1 MEPMAKKDEIGSPEH
16 TEASQYQ
23 RLVEAISDYAIYM
36 LDPQGIVTSW
46 NLGAR
51 RLKGYTGEEIIGQP
65 FSCFYTEGD
74 RRAGLPQYGLDTAR
88 LQGRWETEGWRVRKD
103 GSRFWAHATIEP
115 IREDDGT
122 LVGFAKITRDRTEQH
137 EAQQDLE
144 QTRQA
149 LFQAQK
155 MEAVGQ
161 LTGGIAH
168 DFNNLLTVIIGG
180 LDTTQRSIEA
190 NPRAEKAL
198 SMARLAAERAGNLT
212 SRLLAFSRR
221 SPLLPVATDLNLLV
235 RRMTELLHHSLGE
248 QIELEGVLYPRLWPV
263 EVDQNQ
269 LEAAVLNLAVNAR
282 DAMREGGKLTVETA
296 NTYLDETYQ
305 ETDAEVV
312 PGQYVL
318 LSVTDTGVGIP
329 KDILARV
336 FEPFFTTKGEGKG
349 TGLGLSM
356 VYGFVKQ
363 SGGHVTIYSEPGD
376 GTCVKLYLPRYRGAA
391 PLEHGAGDHQAALG
405 AADGEV
411 VLLVEDNDAVRA
423 YSVMSLT
430 ELGYEV
436 LEAVDA
442 EGALP
447 ILRSD
452 QRIDLLLTDVVLPG
466 RSGRQLANAAAQ
478 IRAGLRVLYT
488 TGYSR
493 NAIVHQGRLD
503 AGVDLL
509 SKPFT
514 YEQLAAHVRR
524 VLDAPVRNLP

>member
-1 MEPMAKKDEIGSPEH
+1 MVQQDDHGGAKH
-16 TEASQYQ
+16 TEESQYR

-36 LDPQGIVTSW
+36 LDSHGAVTSW

-51 RLKGYTGEEIIGQP
+51 RLKGYATEEIIGQH
-65 FSCFYTEGD
+65 FSRFYTEDD
-74 RRAGLPQYGLDTAR
+74 RRTGLPQHGLDVAR
-88 LQGRWETEGWRVRKD
+88 RDGRWETEGWRVRKD
-103 GSRFWAHATIEP
+103 GSRFWAHAIIEQ
-115 IREDDGT
+115 IRDDDGMI
-122 LVGFAKITRDRTEQH
+122 VGFAKITRDRTEQY
-137 EAQQDLE
+137 EAQQVLE

-149 LFQAQK
+149 LFQSQK

-161 LTGGIAH
+161 LTGGVAH

-180 LDTTQRSIEA
+180 LDTTQRSIEP

-198 SMARLAAERAGNLT
+198 SMARLAAERAVNLT
-212 SRLLAFSRR
+212 SRLLAFARR
-221 SPLLPVATDLNLLV
+221 QPLQPIATDLNLLV

-282 DAMREGGKLTVETA
+282 DAMPGGGKLTIETA
-296 NTYLDETYQ
+296 NTYLDESYQ
-305 ETDAEVV
+305 ETDTEVI
-312 PGQYVL
+312 PGQYIL
-318 LSVTDTGVGIP
+318 LSVTDTGPGIP

-336 FEPFFTTKGEGKG
+336 FEPFFTTKEAGKG

-363 SGGHVTIYSEPGD
+363 SGGHVTIYSEPGE
-376 GTCVKLYLPRYRGAA
+376 GTCVKLYFPRYLGAA
-391 PLEHGAGDHQAALG
+391 PSENGVGDRGTLG
-405 AADGEV
+405 AAQGEV

-423 YSVMSLT
+423 YSLLSLT
-430 ELGYEV
+430 ELGYRV
-436 LEAVDA
+436 LEAADA

-447 ILRSD
+447 ILGSAE
-452 QRIDLLLTDVVLPG
+452 RIDLLLTDVVLPG
-466 RSGRQLANAAAQ
+466 RSGRLLADDAAQ
-478 IRAGLRVLYT
+478 IRPGLKVLYT

-493 NAIVHQGRLD
+493 NAIVHHGRLD
-503 AGVDLL
+503 PGVDLL

-514 YEQLAAHVRR
+514 YDQLAAHVRR
-524 VLDAPVRNLP
+524 VLDAPARKSR